1 MTATSSETSGVA
13 LPRPYLVWLGG
24 ATASQFGDAALYFA
38 LGWAA
43 SGHGPTA
50 AGLVLSAIALPR
62 TVLLLLGGAVGDRWG
77 ARQVMIV
84 GDSVMLVVAMV
95 LAIVSGVV
103 GAPLALLIVSALI
116 IGTND
121 AFYLPSAGSM
131 PRRLVADGQ
140 LSRAVALRQSGS
152 QMVGLAGPPI
162 GGVLVAFAGLP
173 AASWVDAATFAIVL
187 VVLIAIRPAFDPPE
201 PRQRKQILRE
211 AAEGVQIAFTTA
223 GLGPALLLVAGA
235 TGFVLPFASILI
247 PLLSRSHGW
256 GPAGAGVLVGVQS
269 AGTIVVT
276 LAIGKWGT
284 LARPGVIAAGAL
296 VVTGVGQVTVSLAP
310 DVPFA
315 CIGAALVGIG
325 SGVFVGHLS
334 PVLLGAAPKTHL
346 ARVQAILS
354 LVQSTTL
361 LVTNNVLGG
370 VAGGFGPVTAMFVCA
385 GVLFACATV
394 GVASPGIREI
404 T

>member
-1 MTATSSETSGVA
+1 MTTTSPETGRVA
-13 LPRPYLVWLGG
+13 LPRQYLVWLGG
-24 ATASQFGDAALYFA
+24 ATASQLGDAVLYFA
-38 LGWAA
+38 FGWAA

-84 GDSVMLVVAMV
+84 GDTVMLAVAVV
-95 LAIVSGVV
+95 LAVVSGVL
-103 GAPLALLIVSALI
+103 GAPLALLIVSALV

-131 PRRLVADGQ
+131 PRRLVADTQ

-152 QMVGLAGPPI
+152 QLVSLVGPPL

-173 AASWVDAATFAIVL
+173 AASWVDAATFAVVL
-187 VVLIAIRPAFDPPE
+187 VVLVAIRPAFAPPE
-201 PRQRKQILRE
+201 PKQRKQILRE
-211 AAEGVQIAFTTA
+211 AAEGVRIAFTTA
-223 GLGPALLLVAGA
+223 GLKPALLLVAGA
-235 TGFVLPFASILI
+235 AGFVLPFVSILI
-247 PLLSRSHGW
+247 PLLSRSNDW
-256 GPAGAGVLVGVQS
+256 GPTGAGILVGVQS
-269 AGTIVVT
+269 AGTIAAT
-276 LAIGKWGT
+276 LAIGKAGT
-284 LARPGVIAAGAL
+284 LPRPGVIAAGAL
-296 VVTGVGQVTVSLAP
+296 AVTGAGQVVVALTP
-310 DVPFA
+310 DIPLA
-315 CIGAALVGIG
+315 CIGAALVGLG
-325 SGVFVGHLS
+325 TGVFVGHLG
-334 PVLLGAAPKTHL
+334 PVVLSAAPTTHL

-370 VAGGFGPVTAMFVCA
+370 IARGFGAVTAMLVCA
-385 GVLFACATV
+385 GVLLACAVIGMT
-394 GVASPGIREI
+394 SPGIRKI